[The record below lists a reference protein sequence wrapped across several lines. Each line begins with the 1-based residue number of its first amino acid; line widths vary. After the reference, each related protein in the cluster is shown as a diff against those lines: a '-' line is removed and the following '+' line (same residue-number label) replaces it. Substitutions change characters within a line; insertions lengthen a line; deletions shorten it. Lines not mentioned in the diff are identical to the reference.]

1 MNWKP
6 LFAVPVRFLVP
17 LLFALVAM
25 LAIGANYQ
33 LQVRQYTE
41 AIRFSE
47 QKRLREHLGV
57 EQGRLEREWGVGDIL
72 QVRRLVFGL
81 PLLGGITH
89 AWLVDNAGNIVA
101 ALSRTEI
108 GQPLAKVLA
117 KQSPGLRNTIAA
129 EKTDWHPE
137 IHIHS
142 IEDEQ
147 ALLGDVGVQPNLF
160 LLVRLDLRP
169 ALSEQLALGCRHLM
183 YQAGLIVLLTILLG
197 CLLHVL
203 WFRRAAHLTAV
214 AIAMGKGDFELRTG
228 MEGRDELATI
238 GAALDSLAVNQ
249 QRYQAEL
256 RQLVRKLETI
266 ANASPVLF
274 WTSRPD
280 KGGKWFNRRWLD
292 YTGRDMEQEQGA
304 GWLENIHADDIE
316 NFWSEYV
323 GAFDLHQSFSVEY
336 RLRRNDGNYRW
347 VLNQGMPRYDADGY
361 FMGYIGSCLDITE
374 QKQLNRRLAASEAHY
389 RNLFDHNPAP
399 MLIVARADLRLLSV
413 NHAFVEHYGYSLEE
427 ALSLKLPDIYPESEK
442 SAVIGLAQQDHGCG
456 SGGEWHHR
464 KRNGEF
470 MDVEVHS
477 NGLIYADQAC
487 KVMVV
492 VDITERK
499 RAEIILQ
506 QRNEEL
512 ERLSIASTDR
522 ELVMIDLKRR
532 INALSDR
539 LGQPQP
545 YDLSFA
551 EEVSI
556 SPEAGQ
562 SDDFR

>member
-6 LFAVPVRFLVP
+6 LFAFPVRLLVP
-17 LLFALVAM
+17 LLFALVAL
-25 LAIGANYQ
+25 LAIGVNYQ

-47 QKRLREHLGV
+47 QKRLREHLGI
-57 EQGRLEREWGVGDIL
+57 EQGRLEREWGVGNIL
-72 QVRRLVFGL
+72 QVRRLVSSL

-89 AWLVDNAGNIVA
+89 AWLVDNAGNVVA
-101 ALSRTEI
+101 ALSRTDI

-117 KQSPGLRNTIAA
+117 KQSPGLRNTIGK
-129 EKTDWHPE
+129 ENSVWHPE
-137 IHIHS
+137 IHIHA
-142 IEDEQ
+142 IEGEQ
-147 ALLGDVGVQPNLF
+147 AFLGEVGVQPDLF
-160 LLVRLDLRP
+160 LLVRLDLRS
-169 ALSEQLALGCRHLM
+169 ALSEQLALGCRHLV

-214 AIAMGKGDFELRTG
+214 AIAMGKGDFELRTE

-256 RQLVRKLETI
+256 RQLVSKLETI

-280 KGGKWFNRRWLD
+280 KGGKWFNRRWLE
-292 YTGRDMEQEQGA
+292 YTGRSMEQEQGA
-304 GWLENIHADDIE
+304 GWLESIHPGDID
-316 NFWSEYV
+316 NFWAAYV
-323 GAFDLHQSFSVEY
+323 GAFELHQSFSVEY
-336 RLRRNDGNYRW
+336 RLRHNDGNYRW

-361 FMGYIGSCLDITE
+361 FMGYIGSCLDISE
-374 QKQLNRRLAASEAHY
+374 QKQLNERLAANETHY

-399 MLIVARADLRLLSV
+399 MLIFARADLQLLSV
-413 NHAFVEHYGYSLEE
+413 NHAFEEHYGYSLEE
-427 ALSLKLPDIYPESEK
+427 ALSLKLPDIYPESEQA
-442 SAVIGLAQQDHGCG
+442 AVIGLATQDHGYG
-456 SGGEWHHR
+456 SSGEWHHR
-464 KRNGEF
+464 KRSGEF

-477 NGLIYADQAC
+477 NSLIYADQAC
-487 KVMVV
+487 KVMVA

-512 ERLSIASTDR
+512 ERFNIASTDR
-522 ELVMIDLKRR
+522 ELAMIDLKRR
-532 INALSDR
+532 VNALSEK
-539 LGQPQP
+539 LGLPQP

-551 EEVSI
+551 KEISI

>member
-47 QKRLREHLGV
+47 QKRLREHLGI

-169 ALSEQLALGCRHLM
+169 ALSEQLALGCRHLI
-183 YQAGLIVLLTILLG
+183 YQAGLIVLLTIFLG

-214 AIAMGKGDFELRTG
+214 AIAMGKGDFELRAG

-256 RQLVRKLETI
+256 RQMVSKLETV

-292 YTGRDMEQEQGA
+292 FTGRGMEQEQSA
-304 GWLENIHADDIE
+304 GWLENIHPDDIE
-316 NFWSEYV
+316 RFWAEYV
-323 GAFDLHQSFSVEY
+323 GAFERRQSFSVEY

-374 QKQLNRRLAASEAHY
+374 QKQLNGRLAASEAHY

-442 SAVIGLAQQDHGCG
+442 PAVIGLAKQDHGYG
-456 SGGEWHHR
+456 SSGEWHHR

-512 ERLSIASTDR
+512 ERFNIASTDR
-522 ELVMIDLKRR
+522 ELAMIDLKRR
-532 INALSDR
+532 VNALSDK
-539 LGQPQP
+539 LGLPQP
-545 YDLSFA
+545 YDLRFA
-551 EEVSI
+551 EEVAI